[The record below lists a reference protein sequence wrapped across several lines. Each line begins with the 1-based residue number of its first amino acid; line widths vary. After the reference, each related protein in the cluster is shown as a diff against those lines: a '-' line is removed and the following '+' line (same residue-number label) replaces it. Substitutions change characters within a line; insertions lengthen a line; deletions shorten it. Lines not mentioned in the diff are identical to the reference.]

1 MSAKIIAF
9 SAVVAT
15 ASAFAP
21 TAGFV
26 PRLRSGATS
35 VSMAM
40 DKSAKAP
47 VITIFD
53 HRGCS
58 RAPKEYTGAKAGGK
72 DDEMM
77 VKAQSVKIEVS
88 SGTAEGVLAT
98 ALGKMSK

>member
-26 PRLRSGATS
+26 PRLRTGATS
-35 VSMAM
+35 VNMAM

-47 VITIFD
+47 VITVFD

-88 SGTAEGVLAT
+88 QGTAESVLASS
-98 ALGKMSK
+98 LSLMKK

>member
-1 MSAKIIAF
+1 MNKVIAF
-9 SAVVAT
+9 AGLVASAT
-15 ASAFAP
+15 AFAP
-21 TAGFV
+21 TGFT
-26 PRLRSGATS
+26 PALRSGATS

-58 RAPKEYTGAKAGGK
+58 RAPKEYTGSKASGQ

-77 VKAQSVKIEVS
+77 VKAQSVKIAVS
-88 SGTAEGVLAT
+88 DGVAESVLKDS
-98 ALGKMSK
+98 LSVMHK

>member
-1 MSAKIIAF
+1 
-9 SAVVAT
+9 
-15 ASAFAP
+15 
-21 TAGFV
+21 
-26 PRLRSGATS
+26 
-35 VSMAM
+35 MAM

-47 VITIFD
+47 VITVFD

-88 SGTAEGVLAT
+88 AGTAEGVLAT
-98 ALGKMSK
+98 TLSTLKK

>member
-35 VSMAM
+35 VNMAM

-88 SGTAEGVLAT
+88 TGTAEGVLAT
-98 ALGKMSK
+98 SLAKMTK